1 MKQRTYSAELMPMAL
16 TEMNEVHGGAI
27 SMISVGVQILNAIV
41 SKNYSDLVD
50 LGFVIVCDEGG
61 GCTW

>member
-1 MKQRTYSAELMPMAL
+1 MKQRTYSPKLMPMAL
-16 TEMNEVHGGAI
+16 AEMNEVHGGAI
-27 SMISVGVQILNAIV
+27 NMSGVGVQILNAIV